1 MKRFIS
7 MLVSVMIVLGAVSI
21 PATALNF
28 KVDQTFE
35 VGDVNDDGAVDM
47 KDSLALRK
55 YCAGTGEANEQAAD
69 INCDGKINAKD
80 LLILKRCNAQLDDL
94 AAYESDEAVDK
105 FSIAGKD
112 ISGFAIVVP
121 EWATSEHNVLYAAN
135 RMVQFIRE
143 STGVSLEIYYG
154 EADGEYDGFIN
165 YCEVPEG
172 SELAKKLDIENYIYE
187 VEDGDL
193 NIYGTNRGYMYAT
206 YDILEDHLGYR
217 FLMNEYVY
225 QYAQRCVDLAEGT
238 YVFYEPALDFRIGG
252 VGGANGTEMKEL
264 RLFARKI
271 NGKQVSAYYEDK
283 YGTQTGPHFI
293 NAHSYGY
300 YWKMATGEVDVAF
313 NGSNFGAYE
322 AKYNAGFQQD
332 EYNWNPCF
340 TSNEVYGTLFRGLL
354 ETMRYMQSWWHVY
367 RDDGTSSMSFSICDN
382 NKVCG
387 CIDCKYIANDG
398 YDKGRGERLNSGS
411 AGLCIY
417 LANRA
422 CRDIKEYY
430 EGYEEIDGELYWT
443 GRAAG
448 ADETGDAAEYDY
460 YSYGYGE
467 AITDAYPYMKIYTIL
482 YGHQMPN
489 KVLPEEN
496 LIIMFCGTA
505 CNNHFIGSDECGT
518 TRNNLGQNATED
530 CNALKAWGQAC
541 KDAGAELWF
550 WYYPVNYNMKIVDTP
565 NVFNIYHDFK
575 HMITECNV
583 TGIYFES
590 ATSGNV
596 FESLKGAMAAT
607 LMYDFHIDEEGN
619 IVFMSED
626 QFHEEIKEYLR
637 LYYGPGYEYVYEYL
651 VWMDEAGNASP
662 CFINNFDRPGDMF
675 DYEFCRDNYEAMRL
689 PLMKALALTTDPT
702 QIDRIER
709 LLICCDFLG
718 LSANYK
724 TYYENGENVEVY
736 TERYTNMYY
745 MIKNKGIRI
754 YSSDS
759 YTLPETL
766 DVSISP
772 MTAFYENGSWNPANK
787 DTWGYEPNNYGWGY
801 GGVI

>member
-1 MKRFIS
+1 MKRFWAM
-7 MLVSVMIVLGAVSI
+7 MLAAMLIAGAFAI
-21 PATALNF
+21 PSSALTF
-28 KVDQTFE
+28 KVEETFE
-35 VGDVNDDGAVDM
+35 VGDINDDGMIDM
-47 KDSLALRK
+47 RDSLALRK
-55 YCAGTGEANEQAAD
+55 YCAGIGEANEAAAD
-69 INCDGKINAKD
+69 INCDGSSNAKD
-80 LLILKRCNAQLDDL
+80 LLLIKKCNAGVEKIEN
-94 AAYESDEAVDK
+94 YTSNNAVDR
-105 FSIAGKD
+105 FAIAGKD

-135 RMVQFIRE
+135 RMVQFVRA
-143 STGVSLEIYYG
+143 STGVTLEIFHG
-154 EADGEYDGFIN
+154 EAEGDYEGLIN

-172 SELAKKLDIENYIYE
+172 SELQRKLDIENYIYE
-187 VEDGDL
+187 VMDGDL

-206 YDILEDHLGYR
+206 YDIIEDHLGYR
-217 FLMNEYVY
+217 FLMSDYIY
-225 QYAQRCVDLAEGT
+225 QYSQRCVDLEEGT

-252 VGGANGTEMKEL
+252 VGGSNGTEMKEI

-300 YWKMATGEVDVAF
+300 YWKMATGEVDVYF
-313 NGSNFGAYE
+313 DGSNFGAYE
-322 AKYNAGFQQD
+322 AKYNDGFQQD
-332 EYNWNPCF
+332 EYKWNPCF
-340 TSNEVYGTLFRGLL
+340 TSDLVYGTLFRGLL
-354 ETMRYMQSWWHVY
+354 ETMRYMQSWWHEY

-382 NKVCG
+382 RAVCTCWECRYVSTDAVLDREGTVGMG
-387 CIDCKYIANDG
+387 C
-398 YDKGRGERLNSGS
+398 GE
-411 AGLCIY
+411 AGLNIW

-422 CRDIKEYY
+422 CRDIKAFYGEYD
-430 EGYEEIDGELYWT
+430 EDGFWA

-448 ADETGDAAEYDY
+448 TDETGEISDDDW

-482 YGHQMPN
+482 YGHEMP
-489 KVLPEEN
+489 KTVLPEEN

-518 TRNNLGQNATED
+518 SRNNLGQNATAD
-530 CNALKAWGQAC
+530 CEALKAWGQAC
-541 KDAGAELWF
+541 KDAGAEIWF

-575 HMITECNV
+575 YMITECNV

-607 LMYDFHIDEEGN
+607 LMYDFHIDEDGN
-619 IVFMSED
+619 TVFMSEEE
-626 QFHEEIKEYLR
+626 FHEEIKEYLR

-675 DYEFCRDNYEAMRL
+675 DYEFCRENYEAMRE
-689 PLMKALALTTDPT
+689 PLMKALAVTTDAT
-702 QIDRIER
+702 QIDRVER

-718 LSANYK
+718 LSACYK
-724 TYYENGENVEVY
+724 DYYVNGENVEVY
-736 TERYTNMYY
+736 TERYINMYN

-754 YSSDS
+754 YSSDV
-759 YTLPETL
+759 YTLPETV
-766 DVSISP
+766 DITVSP
-772 MTAFYENGSWNPANK
+772 MTSFYENGSWNIANK
-787 DTWGYEPNNYGWGY
+787 DTWGYEPNSYGWGY